1 MKEKDLIEGNYNIIV
16 KETKKFFEELNEKSQ
31 ELDWSFSFF
40 MKSSYEFELQ
50 VRKKGCFII
59 KTVTFPSP
67 SCSLDNMRK
76 FISVELHSCVQM
88 LNRQVSESFTIY
100 RRKENGEIV
109 RGNYV
114 LALDGFKIYTFYI
127 TPVLDKDTYKIVPG
141 INNPDDGFRLRNQHL
156 WFAPGEKVKEFKRY
170 PNTLELPDTIRA

>member
-1 MKEKDLIEGNYNIIV
+1 MKEKDLVEENYNIVV
-16 KETKKFFEELNEKSQ
+16 KETTSFFEELNEKSR

-40 MKSSYEFELQ
+40 MKSKYEFELQ
-50 VRKKGCFII
+50 VRKKGCFIS
-59 KTVTFPSP
+59 KTVVFPSP
-67 SCSLDNMRK
+67 SCSLDNIRE
-76 FISVELHSCVQM
+76 FISIELHSCIRM
-88 LNRQVSESFTIY
+88 LNRQVSEYFTIY

-141 INNPDDGFRLRNQHL
+141 INNSDNSFHLRNQHL

-170 PNTLELPDTIRA
+170 PNILELPDVIRA